1 MYYSFVPGRVGYH
14 LVGGTSEATPE
25 FAGIVAMA
33 AQLADRRLGKLG
45 ERLYALHK
53 RGIIDIPQGNNTFGP
68 FTNSD
73 GIAHNVTFASTDV
86 ASVPNW
92 TSGARTVSMPATT
105 GTYSYTCTIHA
116 GMNGTVKVQ

>member
-1 MYYSFVPGRVGYH
+1 MIRFR
-14 LVGGTSEATPE
+14 LVLALVTVAACGGGGSSDNNPTTPTTPTTPATPIATTSVTLQNNL
-25 FAGIVAMA
+25 FDPAAIVVSPSAVV
-33 AQLADRRLGKLG
+33 
-45 ERLYALHK
+45 
-53 RGIIDIPQGNNTFGP
+53 T

-73 GIAHNVTFASTDV
+73 GIAHNVSFANTSI

-92 TSGARTVSMPATT
+92 TSGARTVAMPATA

>member
-1 MYYSFVPGRVGYH
+1 MIRFR
-14 LVGGTSEATPE
+14 LVLALATVAACGGGGSSDNNPTTPTTPTPPTTPTATTSVSLQNNRFDPTA
-25 FAGIVAMA
+25 IVVSPSAVV
-33 AQLADRRLGKLG
+33 
-45 ERLYALHK
+45 
-53 RGIIDIPQGNNTFGP
+53 T